1 MSHSSL
7 SDVEES
13 LQEDAERYSALIMDI
28 NSPHVPLLESSTLAR
43 VQQHAAEDLSRIASC
58 FKASKVRL

>member
-28 NSPHVPLLESSTLAR
+28 NFPHVPLFESSTLTR
-43 VQQHAAEDLSRIASC
+43 VQQRAVEDLSLIASR